1 MTITILSIT
10 LNYREKKEKLAEITK
25 VIRSRRSKDR
35 QWSKEKDKRT
45 NNNPQSITQ
54 KTNKKNRAER
64 DAPFTLA

>member
-1 MTITILSIT
+1 MTINILSIT
-10 LNYREKKEKLAEITK
+10 LNYRGEKKSLQKSQMLSEA
-25 VIRSRRSKDR
+25 VGRRTGNGQK
-35 QWSKEKDKRT
+35 KKDKRT